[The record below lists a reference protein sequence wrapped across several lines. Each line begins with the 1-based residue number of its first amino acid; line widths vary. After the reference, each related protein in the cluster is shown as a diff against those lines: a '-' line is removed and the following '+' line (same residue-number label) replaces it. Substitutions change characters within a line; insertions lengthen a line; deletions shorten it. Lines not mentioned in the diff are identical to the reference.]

1 VEGDESPAG
10 DRQAGGGV
18 STRVIVTGG
27 AGFIGTLLARRLLAK
42 PVAIGDTRPA
52 PVDELV
58 LVDLVAPPPDVA
70 GDPRVRAVTGD
81 LADAVDEL
89 KDADA
94 IFHLAGVVSG
104 AAEAD
109 FDLGMRV
116 NVDGTRAVLERARR
130 HRTPPVLVF
139 SSSLA
144 VFGADPARPA
154 GGDGPA
160 PVGDDTLP
168 RPQSSY
174 GTQKFIGEQLVAD
187 YTRKGFVRGRS
198 VRLMTVA
205 VRPGKPNAAAS
216 SFVSGIIREPLAGL
230 RATCP
235 VPPGTPIA
243 LSSPRRTLQG
253 ILRAAAVGDATW
265 GSRTAMNLPALATT
279 PRSMAE
285 AMDRVVGYAAS
296 DLIDWTDDPV
306 IGAIVRSWP
315 ARVETPRASALSLR
329 PEASFDD
336 IVREYLDS
344 DNGHAEASG
353 S

>member
-1 VEGDESPAG
+1 M
-10 DRQAGGGV
+10 

-42 PVAIGDTRPA
+42 PVTIGDARPA

-58 LVDLVAPPPDVA
+58 LVDLAAPPPDVA

-81 LADAVDEL
+81 LADVAGEL
-89 KDADA
+89 GEADA

-144 VFGADPARPA
+144 VFGADPALPA
-154 GGDGPA
+154 GPGG

-174 GTQKFIGEQLVAD
+174 GIQKFVGEQLVAD

-216 SFVSGIIREPLAGL
+216 SFVSGIIREPLAGQ

-265 GSRTAMNLPALATT
+265 GSTTAMNLPALATT

-315 ARVETPRASALSLR
+315 ASVETPRASALSLR

-336 IVREYLDS
+336 IVREYLDDES
-344 DNGHAEASG
+344 GHAGAA
-353 S
+353 

>member
-1 VEGDESPAG
+1 
-10 DRQAGGGV
+10 
-18 STRVIVTGG
+18 
-27 AGFIGTLLARRLLAK
+27 LLARRLLAK
-42 PVAIGDTRPA
+42 PVTIGDGRAA

-58 LVDLVAPPPDVA
+58 LADLVPPPPDVA
-70 GDPRVRAVTGD
+70 ADPRVRAVTGD
-81 LADAVDEL
+81 LASVIDEL
-89 KDADA
+89 GEADA

-116 NVDGTRAVLERARR
+116 NVDGTRAILEQVRGQ
-130 HRTPPVLVF
+130 RTPPVLVF

-144 VFGADPARPA
+144 VFGQDPALLTST
-154 GGDGPA
+154 GGPMA
-160 PVGDDTLP
+160 AVGDDTLP

-174 GTQKFIGEQLVAD
+174 GIQKFVGEQLVAD

-253 ILRAAAVGDATW
+253 ILRAAAVTDADW

-279 PRSMAE
+279 PAAMAG
-285 AMDRVVGYAAS
+285 AMDRVAGYAVS
-296 DLIDWTDDPV
+296 DLIDWTEDPV

-315 ARVETPRASALSLR
+315 AQVETPRASALGLR

-336 IVREYLDS
+336 IVREYLDG
-344 DNGHAEASG
+344 DNGHAGPSG
-353 S
+353 RL

>member
-1 VEGDESPAG
+1 M
-10 DRQAGGGV
+10 

-42 PVAIGDTRPA
+42 PVTIGDARPA

-58 LVDLVAPPPDVA
+58 LVDLAAPPPDVA

-81 LADAVDEL
+81 LVSVTDEL
-89 KDADA
+89 GEADA

-116 NVDGTRAVLERARR
+116 NVDGTRAVLERARQ

-144 VFGADPARPA
+144 VFGADPALRAGA
-154 GGDGPA
+154 GG

-174 GTQKFIGEQLVAD
+174 GIQKFVGEQLVAD

-265 GSRTAMNLPALATT
+265 GSTTAMNLPALATT

-315 ARVETPRASALSLR
+315 ATVETPRANALALR
-329 PEASFDD
+329 PEASFED
-336 IVREYLDS
+336 IVREYLDDES
-344 DNGHAEASG
+344 GHTGAA
-353 S
+353 